1 MRRVVQIVFPV
12 LALGLSLS
20 LTQCG
25 GESTTGTGTTGACSN
40 GICGS
45 GGTTTTGSLTTGSM
59 GGSPTTGSMTTSG
72 MGGTP
77 STGAGM
83 TTSGMGGSPATT
95 GSSTTTTTAGVTSSA
110 AGTTSAAASTGSGG
124 CVESWLC
131 TPWDGGLGDNGT
143 RVCTDT
149 NNCGTM
155 VNKPAETATLP
166 ALDLNYFKCNVEPI
180 LDAKCSMMGCHGTE
194 VGRALRVYS
203 RGKLR
208 DANVSNAPAQPP
220 PTCPT
225 DASLAACTG
234 TNDCHCAGPHAPEE
248 WKRNFD
254 AARGMMLD
262 VNGNPLPA
270 AQAANSDLIQ
280 QPVVGGKSHA
290 GVHLFKTNDA
300 DYTTIKSWLSGS
312 TLLSCNPVPN

>member
-1 MRRVVQIVFPV
+1 MRRVVQLVFPV
-12 LALGLSLS
+12 FTLGLSLS

-45 GGTTTTGSLTTGSM
+45 GGDTTSAGTMTTAGGM
-59 GGSPTTGSMTTSG
+59 GGAPTTGASMTTSG
-72 MGGTP
+72 GMGGVPT
-77 STGAGM
+77 TGAGM
-83 TTSGMGGSPATT
+83 TTSGGMGGAPGTT
-95 GSSTTTTTAGVTSSA
+95 SAGPGTTTTTAGATT
-110 AGTTSAAASTGSGG
+110 AGATTGSGG

-131 TPWDGGLGDNGT
+131 TPWDGKGTNNGT
-143 RVCTDT
+143 RTCTDT

-155 VNKPAETATLP
+155 ANKPATTATLP
-166 ALDLNYFKCNVEPI
+166 PLDMNYFECNVEPI

-220 PTCPT
+220 PTCAT

-248 WKRNFD
+248 WQRNYD
-254 AARGMMLD
+254 AARGMLLD

-290 GVHLFKTNDA
+290 GVHLFKPNDA

-312 TLLSCNPVPN
+312 TLASCNPVPN

>member
-1 MRRVVQIVFPV
+1 MRRVAQIVFPV

-20 LTQCG
+20 LTRCG
-25 GESTTGTGTTGACSN
+25 GESTTGSSTTGACSN

-45 GGTTTTGSLTTGSM
+45 GGETTSGGTMTTTGGM
-59 GGSPTTGSMTTSG
+59 GGSPTTGASMTTTGG

-77 STGAGM
+77 NM
-83 TTSGMGGSPATT
+83 TTTGGMGGAP
-95 GSSTTTTTAGVTSSA
+95 GTTTTTAGVTSSSGA
-110 AGTTSAAASTGSGG
+110 TTGSGG

-131 TPWDGGLGDNGT
+131 TPWDGKGTNAGT

-155 VNKPAETATLP
+155 ANKPATTATLP
-166 ALDLNYFKCNVEPI
+166 ALDKSFFECDVEPI

-194 VGRALRVYS
+194 TGRALRVYS

-208 DANVSNAPAQPP
+208 DASVPLANTPP
-220 PTCPT
+220 PPNNCTPT
-225 DASLAACTG
+225 LLSACIG
-234 TNDCHCAGPHAPEE
+234 TNDCHCAGPHAAQE
-248 WKRNFD
+248 WDRNFD

-262 VNGNPLPA
+262 VNGNLIPA
-270 AQAANSDLIQ
+270 AQVATSDLLA

-290 GVHLFKTNDA
+290 GVHLFKLNDA
-300 DYTTIKSWLSGS
+300 EYTVIKNWLTGS
-312 TLLSCNPVPN
+312 TDAGCSPLPN

>member
-25 GESTTGTGTTGACSN
+25 GESTTGSSTTGACSN

-45 GGTTTTGSLTTGSM
+45 GGETSTSGTMTTGGMGGAAATTGGM
-59 GGSPTTGSMTTSG
+59 GGSPTTGASMTTTGG
-72 MGGTP
+72 MGGAAAT
-77 STGAGM
+77 TGAG
-83 TTSGMGGSPATT
+83 SG
-95 GSSTTTTTAGVTSSA
+95 TTTTAGA
-110 AGTTSAAASTGSGG
+110 TTSAGATTGSGG
-124 CVESWLC
+124 CIESWLC
-131 TPWDGGLGDNGT
+131 TPWDGKGTNNGT

-155 VNKPAETATLP
+155 ANKPATTATLP
-166 ALDLNYFKCNVEPI
+166 ALDKSYFECDVEPI

-194 VGRALRVYS
+194 TGRALRIYS

-208 DANVSNAPAQPP
+208 DASVPLANTPP
-220 PTCPT
+220 PPSPLCMPT
-225 DASLAACTG
+225 VLSACIG
-234 TNDCHCAGPHAPEE
+234 TNDCHCVGPHAIQE
-248 WKRNFD
+248 WDRNFD

-262 VNGNPLPA
+262 VNGNPIPA
-270 AQAANSDLIQ
+270 VQADTSDLLQ

-290 GVHLFKTNDA
+290 GVHLFKLNDA
-300 DYTTIKSWLSGS
+300 EYTVIKSWLTGS
-312 TLLSCNPVPN
+312 TDAGCSPLPN